1 MIENMAMVGGI
12 IIITNTRKMTNV
24 TLTLVLMTLGCRS
37 VRARQIVELNNK
49 FQYIY
54 KARTMCTPKYL
65 IINVRWTLFTPG
77 KCKEGNR
84 HKKSDTAK
92 NY

>member
-37 VRARQIVELNNK
+37 VRARQIVESK
-49 FQYIY
+49 IE
-54 KARTMCTPKYL
+54 K
-65 IINVRWTLFTPG
+65 
-77 KCKEGNR
+77 
-84 HKKSDTAK
+84 
-92 NY
+92 